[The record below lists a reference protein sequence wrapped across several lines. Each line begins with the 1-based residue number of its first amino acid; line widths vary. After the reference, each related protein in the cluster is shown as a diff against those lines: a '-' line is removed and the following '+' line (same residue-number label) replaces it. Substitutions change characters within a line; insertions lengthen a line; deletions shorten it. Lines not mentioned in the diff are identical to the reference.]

1 MESRDPK
8 DDATK
13 NEIEMLVEMELQEGM
28 RPNRLIGSIQRA
40 GFKVTELNR
49 TVNPLGAAEPS
60 DPGSIGKI
68 LILIPFIRIIKQW
81 YNELE
86 RSHNLDALSG
96 APWFPKSIHDLDI
109 CSRRVIMYGDGGL
122 DADHPV
128 NFVSFAAIRRN
139 SNTFR
144 GSKTKP
150 TERGE

>member
-1 MESRDPK
+1 MMDRKPAMICQLSISWGLKWAVDILLNRYLPYYFINSIDSYGLNVLLCSLQSGVTLKHMESRDPK

-68 LILIPFIRIIKQW
+68 LILIP
-81 YNELE
+81 
-86 RSHNLDALSG
+86 
-96 APWFPKSIHDLDI
+96 
-109 CSRRVIMYGDGGL
+109 
-122 DADHPV
+122 
-128 NFVSFAAIRRN
+128 SFY
-139 SNTFR
+139 
-144 GSKTKP
+144 
-150 TERGE
+150 